1 MATGIQIDENGIS
14 VSSYREL
21 RASLV
26 QKMKGI
32 FGESLDLSPS
42 SPDGQLIDLFGFVY
56 DEAKLA
62 IQGAFASLDVD
73 TAEGTFLDNVAAIM
87 GLSRMEGEDDA
98 SLRARLVVA
107 DTSGRATFDGMLT
120 YLRDTLGPLVSLEEN
135 CEPDTD
141 SAGLPGHSIAVYIPE
156 SYSEIE
162 DDSIAQAIW
171 NCKPAGIKSYGTST
185 GVAVDVAGMQHDVS
199 FFRVDIVTTFYMK
212 VTITEY
218 TEEKLPDDYS
228 DQLVA
233 QIANWAVTE
242 YTRGKD
248 IIPQRAI
255 QAIYKVPGIDTV
267 QVQVSLDGSE
277 WTTSR
282 ISVSQAA
289 YASLPAENLTI
300 VGP

>member
-98 SLRARLVVA
+98 SFRARLVVS
-107 DTSGRATFDGMLT
+107 DTSGKATFDGMLT
-120 YLRDTLGPLVSLEEN
+120 YLRDTIGPLVSLEEN
-135 CEPDTD
+135 CEPDTN
-141 SAGLPGHSIAVYIPE
+141 SAGLPGHSVAVYIPE
-156 SYSEIE
+156 GYSEIP
-162 DDSIAQAIW
+162 DDKIAQSIW
-171 NCKPAGIKSYGTST
+171 ECKPAGIKPHGTYT

-199 FFRVDIVTTFYMK
+199 FFRVDNVMTFYMK

-218 TEEKLPDDYS
+218 TEENLPDDYA

-233 QIANWAVTE
+233 QISNWAALE

-282 ISVSQAA
+282 ISVSQAS
-289 YASLPAENLTI
+289 YASLPAENITI